1 MSNILRA
8 AALTLAAGSSLAL
21 MAGPAD
27 AAAQAQGNNKGTLMS
42 CVYRNMATGGNIS
55 LTADGP
61 DFKQAT
67 SAQLAGTHCASWSV
81 KVGQYT
87 VDATENGT
95 CTGTTATVTRDG
107 RTRTLSDP
115 AAVNASNRSPGL
127 FGLTNVAAGKT
138 TRVDWIFSCA

>member
-27 AAAQAQGNNKGTLMS
+27 AAAQAQNNNKGTLVS
-42 CVYRNMATGGNIS
+42 CVYRNAAAGGNMVLS
-55 LTADGP
+55 ADGP

-67 SAQLAGTHCASWSV
+67 SAPQAGTHCATWNV
-81 KVGQYT
+81 KVGQYV
-87 VDATENGT
+87 VDVSEAGT
-95 CTGTTATVTRDG
+95 CDPTTATVTRDG
-107 RTRTLSDP
+107 RTKTLQ
-115 AAVNASNRSPGL
+115 AAPNTSNRSGEL

-138 TRVDWIFSCA
+138 TRVDWVYTACA